1 MNDVP
6 VPIASN
12 SFQIR
17 EKVHNLWNFQQ
28 LGNPKKNTVK
38 VALETI
44 SYREPQLWNLVPSE
58 IRILSVFQYLEK
70 RWKIG
75 VEEHPYRLYIFVYGH
90 MSVDIHLCIYVYVY
104 IHNMT

>member
-28 LGNPKKNTVK
+28 LGNPKKDTVK

-44 SYREPQLWNLVPSE
+44 SYRGLQLWNLVPSE

-75 VEEHPYRLYIFVYGH
+75 VEERPYRLYIFVYGH
-90 MSVDIHLCIYVYVY
+90 NYERGYTSMYLCICVY
-104 IHNMT
+104 T

>member
-44 SYREPQLWNLVPSE
+44 SPTV
-58 IRILSVFQYLEK
+58 
-70 RWKIG
+70 G
-75 VEEHPYRLYIFVYGH
+75 VSYGTWYQVKLGF
-90 MSVDIHLCIYVYVY
+90 SQFFNI
-104 IHNMT
+104 